1 MVVASSEICALAD
14 VIFIIEGTAINGA
27 YLNDIKTNYI
37 IPTLEYFNQGN
48 LEERDYVCESTS
60 ALYGI
65 VVYHAADRLPS
76 PSTDIY
82 GPYSN
87 PHKVLQMLDK
97 IELVGGR
104 GESHA
109 NVAEGLASSLICLD
123 DLQQRR
129 EPGLAPQRHCILIS
143 NSPPYM
149 MPVVENQAFTGNTA
163 EQLASLLNERN
174 VHLSI
179 LSPRKIPAMFKLFE
193 KAGGDL
199 SASQNKNYAKDP
211 RHLVLLK
218 GFSLKE
224 RPVSPTGGAGT
235 AAASTATAAHNI
247 NVASL
252 SSPLPSHG
260 SPMASGGPAPQPVQ
274 PVVQTQPTIM
284 QTGPA
289 GTGVG
294 VVTTGPPPTPVAG
307 RGFPPAYGVRPGA
320 TSRWPMMPPQGPRY
334 PGPGS
339 ALIEQLNRPPTAI
352 PPQFNNSAGLNPVAS
367 TLSQQQTVQQQQTQQ
382 QAVQQQNQ
390 QAAAQQQVA
399 ASQQQQ
405 QLRMLG
411 AQGVQGVPG
420 VMGAPQQ
427 GIGGPQQAM
436 PPSTQGLMGQQQNVA
451 VVMPQPNLLAQ
462 SQQMTPSTVMQQQQ
476 QQGTPLGQQQPQ
488 QSQVSQSD
496 CQSVPFN
503 RYYLTSRDRIT
514 IWQGILEYI
523 DKKHPTDSQKLTRH
537 VPCSVSTTARD
548 GEPELKAD
556 LWPQK
561 LIMQLMPKQL
571 IGNIGGAY
579 LKNSKSVLFHPQQCE
594 ALEALTKVMSTGFA
608 GCVHFTN
615 LPPIPHCDLKV
626 LILLYTPD
634 KRAYLGFIPN
644 DQTGFVD
651 RLRKVIQQQKTTNA
665 LNRQAGG
672 QAGQPAPGPPMVA
685 PQPANPQTSMGGMLQ
700 QPPISQQQQTITS
713 TLGAAVGSGGAQ
725 MMATMQQE
733 QNQPQQQP
741 QVTSQSGPFGSNH
754 MVDARQENLVKIQR
768 LRQNLEAA
776 QQQELQYKQFE
787 IMNQMKMQPLQDNM
801 SMHGQA
807 QEQYKAQ
814 LESSLGFQQEQQKL
828 RAQLQLQQQQQQ
840 QQQVQQQ
847 LRGAMGGPGTA
858 TAAQPGQQRMM
869 RPAISNNPGL
879 RHLLQQPQ
887 YRLNMQQQM
896 PRGAGTTVLQGQPG
910 PQQQQFDDVSSYD
923 FLN

>member
-163 EQLASLLNERN
+163 EQLASLLNENIN

-224 RPVSPTGGAGT
+224 RPVSPTG
-235 AAASTATAAHNI
+235 AAHNI

-274 PVVQTQPTIM
+274 PV
-284 QTGPA
+284 TGPA

-352 PPQFNNSAGLNPVAS
+352 PPHMNKFSPPSPLGLHVSLENSSVRRIFVFVYLEGEGMETGLNPVAS

-436 PPSTQGLMGQQQNVA
+436 PPSTQ
-451 VVMPQPNLLAQ
+451 VMPQPNLLAQ

-503 RYYLTSRDRIT
+503 RYYLVSICHNMSQQIYLVTYQILCNVEQLGRAINCSFKDRIT

-594 ALEALTKVMSTGFA
+594 ALEALTKVMSTGF
-608 GCVHFTN
+608 
-615 LPPIPHCDLKV
+615 
-626 LILLYTPD
+626 
-634 KRAYLGFIPN
+634 
-644 DQTGFVD
+644 
-651 RLRKVIQQQKTTNA
+651 
-665 LNRQAGG
+665 
-672 QAGQPAPGPPMVA
+672 
-685 PQPANPQTSMGGMLQ
+685 
-700 QPPISQQQQTITS
+700 
-713 TLGAAVGSGGAQ
+713 
-725 MMATMQQE
+725 
-733 QNQPQQQP
+733 
-741 QVTSQSGPFGSNH
+741 
-754 MVDARQENLVKIQR
+754 
-768 LRQNLEAA
+768 
-776 QQQELQYKQFE
+776 
-787 IMNQMKMQPLQDNM
+787 
-801 SMHGQA
+801 
-807 QEQYKAQ
+807 
-814 LESSLGFQQEQQKL
+814 
-828 RAQLQLQQQQQQ
+828 
-840 QQQVQQQ
+840 
-847 LRGAMGGPGTA
+847 
-858 TAAQPGQQRMM
+858 
-869 RPAISNNPGL
+869 
-879 RHLLQQPQ
+879 
-887 YRLNMQQQM
+887 
-896 PRGAGTTVLQGQPG
+896 
-910 PQQQQFDDVSSYD
+910 
-923 FLN
+923 